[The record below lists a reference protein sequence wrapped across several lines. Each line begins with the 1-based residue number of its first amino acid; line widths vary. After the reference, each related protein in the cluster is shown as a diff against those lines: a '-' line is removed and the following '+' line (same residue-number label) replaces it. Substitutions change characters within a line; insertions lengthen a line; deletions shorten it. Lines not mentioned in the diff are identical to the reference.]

1 MRQCIKYLLNIS
13 LIIFYRRT
21 LSTEIVRMPTKRAT
35 KKHTRTKMETAQSKM
50 NPNTFLFHWKAY

>member
-21 LSTEIVRMPTKRAT
+21 LSTEIVRMLTKRAI
-35 KKHTRTKMETAQSKM
+35 KKHTRTKMEIAQSKM
-50 NPNTFLFHWKAY
+50 NLNTFLFHWKAY